1 MNSFCPIALFHLAGA
16 AISILVVTT
25 ALAAEPADLSPLL
38 NSILAK
44 HTAPGIV
51 GAVVEDGKIT
61 ALGAAGVRKA
71 GSAAAMTPR
80 DLIHLGSD
88 TKAMTAVLIGQLI
101 EKEQLSFDSTMAQ
114 VFPDLAGQMNAA
126 MASVTVE
133 ELLCHTGGLPNNL
146 DWWSIDRSGQSLS
159 EQRRAVV
166 HAILSAAPLSE
177 PGTTFSYSNA
187 DYVVLGAIL
196 DRKTHRPWEA
206 LIRTNLFE
214 PLHMSTAG
222 FGPPG
227 TGGGLDQPW
236 GHVLQNG
243 APFPMQADNAPVMD
257 SCGRV
262 HCSIS
267 DWAKFVSLFLPNG
280 VERHPLI
287 SAAIL
292 HQLLTPP
299 AGQDYA
305 GGWIIADR
313 PWAGGTAYT
322 HSGSNTMW
330 FCTAWLAPQKNFA
343 TLVAINY
350 GGDDAFQT
358 CDDATGALIQFH
370 ESQAG
375 GPR

>member
-1 MNSFCPIALFHLAGA
+1 MKPILAIALFFLAVA
-16 AISILVVTT
+16 AISMLVPKTS
-25 ALAAEPADLSPLL
+25 LAAEPADLSPLL

-44 HTAPGIV
+44 HTTPGIV
-51 GAVVEDGKIT
+51 GAVVEDGQIT

-71 GSAAAMTPR
+71 GSAAAMTPN

-101 EKEQLSFDSTMAQ
+101 EKGQLAFGSTMAQ
-114 VFPDLAGQMNAA
+114 VFPDLAAQMNAA
-126 MASVTVE
+126 MAKVTVQ

-146 DWWSIDRSGQSLS
+146 DWWSIDRSGKSLS
-159 EQRRAVV
+159 DQRRAVV
-166 HAILSAAPLSE
+166 QAILSSPPLSA

-196 DRKTHRPWEA
+196 DRKTGRPWED

-214 PLHMSTAG
+214 PLKMSTAG

-227 TGGGLDQPW
+227 IPGKVDQPW

-243 APFPMQADNAPVMD
+243 APFPLQADNAPVMD

-280 VERHPLI
+280 LERRPLI
-287 SAAIL
+287 SAAVL
-292 HQLLTPP
+292 RQLLTPP
-299 AGQDYA
+299 AGNDYA
-305 GGWIIADR
+305 GGWIVADR
-313 PWAGGTAYT
+313 SWAGGTAYT

-330 FCTAWLAPQKNFA
+330 FCTVWIAPRMNFA

-350 GGDDAFQT
+350 GGEDAFQT

-370 ESQAG
+370 ESHSG
-375 GPR
+375 GGR